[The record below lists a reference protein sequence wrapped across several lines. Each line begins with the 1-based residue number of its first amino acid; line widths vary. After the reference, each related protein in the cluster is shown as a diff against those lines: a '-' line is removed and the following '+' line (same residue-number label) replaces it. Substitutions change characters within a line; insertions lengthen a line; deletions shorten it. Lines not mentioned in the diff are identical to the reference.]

1 MHTLTGTWIDFS
13 HTIGIRVPRMYLPKG
28 YTIEKYQP
36 VITSSETVYYFAVS
50 RLFDRTWVTFTF
62 HIPNY
67 GNPYWLIDSNLKKK
81 IPSQKTD
88 MLISKIKSDMTKQ
101 RRSREGFGYYL

>member
-1 MHTLTGTWIDFS
+1 MFISIIFQEEDLKDTHISG
-13 HTIGIRVPRMYLPKG
+13 
-28 YTIEKYQP
+28 
-36 VITSSETVYYFAVS
+36 
-50 RLFDRTWVTFTF
+50 TWVTFTF
-62 HIPNY
+62 HIPNH